1 MKAKTSTRKSL
12 RKAVRLY
19 RRRNYTDVINV
30 LEPQVFLFRENWTY
44 YYTLGMSCLYT
55 GDFAGAYSYL
65 RRAADLDPE
74 RGETFLG
81 IGVVLLRRRQID
93 VAIQNYLDL
102 IDKDPQN
109 RRAKRALHWIRTLEH
124 PDGVVDWFEDG
135 SIDRILPHQR
145 LFVPKAVS
153 VFVAVA
159 IVVGSAVLFGPSVSS
174 FVAEFLP
181 ERDQREGSSV
191 LAFTDETQRVSD
203 ENGALFDFTEEEIDR
218 ILDDIREAFNDGR
231 DNYVRRELNR
241 IALSNASPRVK
252 AQTAQLEEYLSASTP
267 DFVSMRDDFAY
278 DDVVSNPPLYEGVFV
293 KWRGRIAN
301 LAIGE
306 DEITFDF
313 LVGYDSGG
321 VLDGIVP
328 VRIPFAVLL
337 DDGGSVELIGSV
349 HNGPPGGP
357 AFAIMTSD
365 IRRTRSSE

>member
-1 MKAKTSTRKSL
+1 MKAKTSTRKNL
-12 RKAVRLY
+12 RTAVRLY
-19 RRRNYTDVINV
+19 RRRKYTYVINL

-74 RGETFLG
+74 RAETFLG

-109 RRAKRALHWIRTLEH
+109 RRAKRALHWIRTLER
-124 PDGVVDWFEDG
+124 PDEVVDWFEDG
-135 SIDRILPHQR
+135 RIDRILPPR
-145 LFVPKAVS
+145 GLYVPKGVS
-153 VFVAVA
+153 
-159 IVVGSAVLFGPSVSS
+159 ITVVIALIAGGTVLFGPAVAS
-174 FVAEFLP
+174 FIGDILP
-181 ERDQREGSSV
+181 RRERREGSNV
-191 LAFTDETQRVSD
+191 LTFPEDTQRISD
-203 ENGALFDFTEEEIDR
+203 ENGEVFEFTGDEIDR
-218 ILDDIREAFNDGR
+218 ILTDVMDAFNDGR

-252 AQTAQLEEYLSASTP
+252 EQTALLEEYLVPP
-267 DFVSMRDDFAY
+267 DFVSMQDNFSYEEVAAY
-278 DDVVSNPPLYEGVFV
+278 PTLYEGVFV

-301 LAIGE
+301 LVIGE

-313 LVGYDSGG
+313 LVGYDSGS

-337 DDGGSVELIGSV
+337 DNGGTVELIGLIQD
-349 HNGPPGGP
+349 GPPDAAP
-357 AFAIMTSD
+357 FVIVASD
-365 IRRTRSSE
+365 IRRTRSTE